1 MLIETLSTFP
11 HMYDSVMG
19 SSMMRIAQEK
29 GIIEFRAYDLRDWTR
44 DRHRTTDDEPYGGG
58 DGLVMKCEPIF
69 DAVKDIVF
77 GGIEADAA
85 AACGARSP
93 RDPGGSRSGVRHA
106 SAIPR
111 ISGTTDALAHPSATC
126 DSPAEDGGEQPTGLF
141 ASCGTR
147 FVGTPASAPRRPLSL
162 EQDGSAVLTNGGTV
176 GAADACGTQSSPLFR
191 PLRGTKAAWVE
202 GGAGSGTTDALAHP
216 SATGDVESSDCS
228 ASTPGDVEG
237 FDSGAAARDG
247 GGGVPRAVPHDANAP
262 VERFPKQDCASMA
275 CPRPRPARACVV
287 FLAPQGRRFDDAL
300 ACELAREQRLLFVCG
315 HYEGIDE
322 RAYELADEVVSLGDY
337 VLTSGELASM
347 VVIDAVVRKLPGVL
361 GAEAGAQTESFADG
375 LLEYPQY
382 TRPADFRGRE
392 VPAVLLSGDHGA
404 VARWRREQSLER
416 TARLR
421 PDLLESAELS
431 EADREF
437 LHTLG
442 FGGDAQG
449 A

>member
-69 DAVKDIVF
+69 EAVESILGGGCGHAQSLEQSCF
-77 GGIEADAA
+77 G
-85 AACGARSP
+85 
-93 RDPGGSRSGVRHA
+93 
-106 SAIPR
+106 
-111 ISGTTDALAHPSATC
+111 
-126 DSPAEDGGEQPTGLF
+126 
-141 ASCGTR
+141 
-147 FVGTPASAPRRPLSL
+147 
-162 EQDGSAVLTNGGTV
+162 EQDGSAVLANGGKV

-202 GGAGSGTTDALAHP
+202 GGAVSGTTDALAHP
-216 SATGDVESSDCS
+216 SATCDFPAEDGGAPRQPLSLEDDVRASMDAEESDCNTS
-228 ASTPGDVEG
+228 APGDVEG

-247 GGGVPRAVPHDANAP
+247 GGGVPRAVPHDANSPAGCS
-262 VERFPKQDCASMA
+262 PKQDRASMA